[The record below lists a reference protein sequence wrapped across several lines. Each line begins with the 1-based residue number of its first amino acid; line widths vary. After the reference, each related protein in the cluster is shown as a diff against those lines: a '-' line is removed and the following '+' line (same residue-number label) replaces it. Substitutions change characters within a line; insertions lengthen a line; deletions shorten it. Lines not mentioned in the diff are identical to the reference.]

1 MDQWQE
7 THHVCVFIPS
17 PCSRYHFQ
25 RHQRGFRLDWQLM
38 PIHCSTTTGVLAP
51 SCNNSLTWLQSV
63 WSKLLQRIGYQ
74 LGYELTL
81 YRHTRNLYRLLA
93 DTMPNPTSIVSAR
106 CQHDSNLHRYLAI
119 HSPAHPILCSASV
132 HLPWPVTYEFL
143 MNQFEHDYNLSIC
156 IYSAPNSHA
165 TYFALEIPCITNAT
179 ISNYLLISNTVPT
192 QCHGF
197 CCKPKR

>member
-1 MDQWQE
+1 MSASSFHRLARVTTSSDTSEDSGWAGSRCRYTAPPRQE
-7 THHVCVFIPS
+7 CWLPAVTIPS
-17 PCSRYHFQ
+17 HDCRVSDPSCYN
-25 RHQRGFRLDWQLM
+25 
-38 PIHCSTTTGVLAP
+38 VLAT
-51 SCNNSLTWLQSV
+51 SSATSWLYTV
-63 WSKLLQRIGYQ
+63 TLEICIGCLPIQ
-74 LGYELTL
+74 CPTL
-81 YRHTRNLYRLLA
+81 RALYRLA
-93 DTMPNPTSIVSAR
+93 ANMIPIYIGTWQYIA
-106 CQHDSNLHRYLAI
+106 
-119 HSPAHPILCSASV
+119 PAHPILCSASV